1 MLSFKRLAVVAF
13 VCVLAASPAL
23 AQHPLDP
30 LSAAEIEAAAA
41 VVSAAPG
48 FPDGGKF
55 ATLVLKE
62 PLKSEVLAYT
72 PGATVARQA
81 FAIVLDRRHSRTFE
95 AVADV
100 KARRLVSWT
109 EVKDVQ
115 PAVLDS
121 EYDVLV
127 HIVKADPRWQA
138 AMKKRGITDFDKV
151 QIDNWAV
158 GQVAPQFQKMRL
170 LRALSYF
177 KGDQTNFYGRPIEGV
192 VALVDMNSEKVVDFT
207 DTGVRPLPPP
217 SQEFDEKSTGT
228 RTAPTPLVI
237 TQPNGASF
245 TIAGQEIS
253 WQKWHFRYTMHP
265 REGLVLQQVGY
276 EDEGHVRP
284 ILYRAALS
292 EMAVPYGDTD
302 ANWRWRSAFDVG
314 EYGMGRLASSI
325 EPNTDAPSNAT
336 LLDAT
341 YAGDDGKPYVLKNAV
356 GIYERDGGMLWKHY
370 ESYSKTN
377 ESRRGRDLVVF
388 FIATIGNYDYAI
400 NWIFHQDGTLEV
412 DGALTGIMLPKGVAA
427 AKSGTQGAGHLVSPN
442 VVAPHHQHFFNFR
455 LDFDVDGRLNSV
467 NEMNTMA
474 TPVGPT
480 NPFLNGMVMKE
491 TTLATEAVAERNINM
506 PTARTWA
513 IVNPSTHNAL
523 GDHTGYILVPG
534 VNSVPYIGTTSQVR
548 KRAGF
553 VNHHVWVTRYRDG
566 EMYAAGVYPNQSLG
580 GGGLASWAADNESIV
595 NQDVVVWYTMGITH
609 IPRPEEWPVMPV
621 THVGF
626 KLIPAGFFARNPSLD
641 VPKSATEYTEYLERR
656 SRDPP
661 RASKTHRIRSDRLS
675 PDR

>member
-1 MLSFKRLAVVAF
+1 MLSFKRVFAF
-13 VCVLAASPAL
+13 LLVCACPALPAL

-41 VVSAAPG
+41 VVAAAPG
-48 FPDGGKF
+48 FPEGGKF

-62 PLKSEVLAYT
+62 PAKADVLAFT
-72 PGATVARQA
+72 AGATAARQA
-81 FAIVLDRRHSRTFE
+81 FAIVLDRTHSRTFE

-100 KARRLVSWT
+100 RARRLVSWT
-109 EVKDVQ
+109 EVKGVQ

-127 HIVKADPRWQA
+127 GLVKADPRWQD

-158 GQVAPQFQKMRL
+158 GQVAPKFRKMRL
-170 LRALSYF
+170 LRALSYY
-177 KGDQTNFYGRPIEGV
+177 KGDQTNFYGRPIEGPI
-192 VALVDMNSEKVVDFT
+192 ALVDMNAEKVVDFV

-217 SQEFDEKSTGT
+217 SQELDMKSTGV
-228 RTAPTPLVI
+228 REAPKPLVI
-237 TQPNGASF
+237 SQPNGASF
-245 TIAGQEIS
+245 TIAGQEIR
-253 WQKWHFRYTMHP
+253 WQKWRFRYTMHP

-276 EDEGHVRP
+276 EDDGRLRP

-292 EMAVPYGDTD
+292 EMAVPYGDSD
-302 ANWRWRSAFDVG
+302 QNWRWRSAFDVG
-314 EYGMGRLASSI
+314 EYGMGRLSSSI
-325 EPNTDAPSNAT
+325 EPNTDAPPNAT

-341 YAGDDGKPYVLKNAV
+341 YASDEGKPYVLKNAV
-356 GIYERDGGMLWKHY
+356 GVYERDGGMLWKHY

-377 ESRRGRDLVVF
+377 ESRRARDLVVF

-412 DGALTGIMLPKGVAA
+412 DGALTGIMLPKGVKAA
-427 AKSGTQGAGHLVSPN
+427 TSGGHGEGHLVAPN

-455 LDFDVDGRLNSV
+455 LDFDVDGPQNSV
-467 NEMNTMA
+467 TEMNTTAMPA
-474 TPVGPT
+474 GPS
-480 NPFLNGMVMKE
+480 NPYLNGMVMKE
-491 TTLATEAVAERNINM
+491 TVLATEGVAGRQLNL

-513 IVNPSTHNAL
+513 VVNPSAHNAL

-534 VNSVPYIGTTSQVR
+534 VNSIPYVGPTSEVR
-548 KRAGF
+548 RRAGF
-553 VNHHVWVTRYRDG
+553 INHHVWVTRYHDG
-566 EMYAAGVYPNQSLG
+566 EVYAGGMYPNQSLG
-580 GGGLASWAADNESIV
+580 GGGLQSWAANNEPIAR
-595 NQDVVVWYTMGITH
+595 QDVVLWYTMGITH

-626 KLIPAGFFARNPSLD
+626 KLIPAGFFPRNPALD
-641 VPKSATEYTEYLERR
+641 VPK
-656 SRDPP
+656 
-661 RASKTHRIRSDRLS
+661 
-675 PDR
+675 

>member
-1 MLSFKRLAVVAF
+1 MRFHMLSFRRLSAPLF
-13 VCVLAASPAL
+13 VCALAASPAL

-62 PLKSEVLAYT
+62 PAKADVLAYR

-81 FAIVLDRRHSRTFE
+81 FAIVLDRKHSRTFE
-95 AVADV
+95 AVVDV
-100 KARRLVSWT
+100 RARRVVSWT
-109 EVKDVQ
+109 EIKGVQ

-127 HIVKADPRWQA
+127 NVVKADPRWQE

-158 GQVAPQFQKMRL
+158 GQVAPKFQKMRL
-170 LRALSYF
+170 LRALSYY
-177 KGDQTNFYGRPIEGV
+177 KGDQTNFYGRPIEGPIV
-192 VALVDMNSEKVVDFT
+192 LVDMNSEKVVDFV

-217 SQEFDEKSTGT
+217 SQELDMKSTGV
-228 RTAPTPLVI
+228 RQAPKPLVI

-245 TIAGQEIS
+245 TLNGQEIT
-253 WQKWHFRYTMHP
+253 WQKWRFRYTMHP

-276 EDEGHVRP
+276 EDEGRVRP

-302 ANWRWRSAFDVG
+302 QNWRWRSAFDVG

-336 LLDAT
+336 LIDAT
-341 YAGDDGKPYVLKNAV
+341 YAADDGKPYVLKNAV

-400 NWIFHQDGTLEV
+400 NWVFHEDGTLEV
-412 DGALTGIMLPKGVAA
+412 DGALTGIMLPKGVSA
-427 AKSGTQGAGHLVSPN
+427 AKSGGHGQGHMVSPN

-455 LDFDVDGRLNSV
+455 LDFDVDGQQNSV
-467 NEMNTMA
+467 NEMNTTA
-474 TPVGPT
+474 TPAGPA
-480 NPFLNGMVMKE
+480 NPYLNGMVMKE
-491 TTLATEAVAERNINM
+491 TTLATEALAGRQINM

-513 IVNPSTHNAL
+513 VVNPSAHNAL
-523 GDHTGYILVPG
+523 GNHTGYVLVPG
-534 VNSVPYIGTTSQVR
+534 VNSIPYIGTTSQVR
-548 KRAGF
+548 QRAGF
-553 VNHHVWVTRYRDG
+553 VNHHVWVTRYHDG

-580 GGGLASWAADNESIV
+580 GGGLASWAANNESIA

-626 KLIPAGFFARNPSLD
+626 KLIPVGFFARNPALD
-641 VPKSATEYTEYLERR
+641 VPK
-656 SRDPP
+656 
-661 RASKTHRIRSDRLS
+661 
-675 PDR
+675 

>member
-1 MLSFKRLAVVAF
+1 MLSFRRSTVLSF
-13 VCVLAASPAL
+13 VCALLATPTAAR

-41 VVSAAPG
+41 VVSGAPG
-48 FPDGGKF
+48 FPEGGKF

-62 PLKSEVLAYT
+62 PAKTDVLAYR
-72 PGATVARQA
+72 PGAAVARQA
-81 FAIVLDRRHSRTFE
+81 FATVLDRKHSRTFE
-95 AVADV
+95 AVVDV

-109 EVKDVQ
+109 EVKGVQ

-127 HIVKADPRWQA
+127 GIVKADPRWQA
-138 AMKKRGITDFDKV
+138 AMKKRGITEFDKV

-158 GQVAPQFQKMRL
+158 GQVAPKFQKMRL

-177 KGDQTNFYGRPIEGV
+177 KGDQTNFYGRPIEGPIV
-192 VALVDMNSEKVVDFT
+192 LVDMNAEKVVDFV

-217 SQEFDEKSTGT
+217 SQELDMKSTGV
-228 RTAPTPLVI
+228 RPAPKPLLI
-237 TQPNGASF
+237 SQPNGASF
-245 TIAGQEIS
+245 TINGQDVT

-276 EDEGHVRP
+276 EDQGRVRP

-292 EMAVPYGDTD
+292 EMAVPYGDSD
-302 ANWRWRSAFDVG
+302 PNWRWRSAFDVG
-314 EYGMGRLASSI
+314 EYGMGRLSSSI
-325 EPNTDAPSNAT
+325 EPNTDAPPNAT
-336 LLDAT
+336 LIDVT

-400 NWIFHQDGTLEV
+400 NWIFHQDGTLEI
-412 DGALTGIMLPKGVAA
+412 DGALTGIMLPKGVTVAQ
-427 AKSGTQGAGHLVSPN
+427 SGAQGQGHLVAPY

-455 LDFDVDGRLNSV
+455 LDFDVDGQKNSV
-467 NEMNTMA
+467 NEMNTTAMPA
-474 TPVGPT
+474 GAP
-480 NPFLNGMVMKE
+480 NPYLNGMVMKE
-491 TTLATEAVAERNINM
+491 TPLATEAVAGRQINL

-513 IVNPSTHNAL
+513 IVNPSAPNTL
-523 GDHTGYILVPG
+523 GHHTSYVLVPG
-534 VNSVPYIGTTSQVR
+534 INSIPYVGLTSEVR

-553 VNHHVWVTRYRDG
+553 VNHHVWVTRYHDG
-566 EMYAAGVYPNQSLG
+566 EMYAGGMYPNQSLG
-580 GGGLASWAADNESIV
+580 GGGLQSWAGNNESIA

-626 KLIPAGFFARNPSLD
+626 KLIPAGFFARNPALD
-641 VPKSATEYTEYLERR
+641 VPK
-656 SRDPP
+656 
-661 RASKTHRIRSDRLS
+661 
-675 PDR
+675 